1 MMIAITNLMV
11 LLKQMKHF
19 FNIVKKKQDKL
30 KEEMQEKEVIVLTL
44 IQRKLK
50 YVSLLLLI
58 EIKHHL
64 QNLSVLEV

>member
-1 MMIAITNLMV
+1 MV

-19 FNIVKKKQDKL
+19 LKKAKKEQDKL

-64 QNLSVLEV
+64 QNLLDLEV